1 MTLLHWSLGGNV
13 KIRTW
18 EYGTVKM
25 HVSFCLFTEL
35 TLGLRATPF
44 KMSSSGLSSGSS
56 IKVRSTLCS
65 KQFLEEK
72 FSQCSHSL
80 KIFDLGYFV
89 ALQSVHLQSRL
100 THSSSPYFFFF
111 SYLSC
116 ILVTAITYK
125 GIESKWGGTVR
136 DRVWGTGERE
146 QGRTMF
152 IKHGVGSRS
161 HLSL

>member
-1 MTLLHWSLGGNV
+1 MQ
-13 KIRTW
+13 
-18 EYGTVKM
+18 
-25 HVSFCLFTEL
+25 VSFCLFTEL

-72 FSQCSHSL
+72 FSQHCGSSHSWQQHYRHSL
-80 KIFDLGYFV
+80 KIFNLGYFV
-89 ALQSVHLQSRL
+89 FLESVHFQSRL
-100 THSSSPYFFFF
+100 THSSSPYFFFLF
-111 SYLSC
+111 C

-125 GIESKWGGTVR
+125 GIKSKWGGTVR
-136 DRVWGTGERE
+136 YRVWGTGERE